1 MDFLWLFILEIQW
14 IPISPQRM
22 MHLIFSDFWIAA
34 VFFFLNNEFKKKSF
48 LFFLIHCLNLNI
60 KTVFK
65 EQSKQLEVTNKKQ
78 TNGLQE
84 FIAIMQII
92 FISCS

>member
-1 MDFLWLFILEIQW
+1 MNL
-14 IPISPQRM
+14 
-22 MHLIFSDFWIAA
+22 
-34 VFFFLNNEFKKKSF
+34 KKKSV